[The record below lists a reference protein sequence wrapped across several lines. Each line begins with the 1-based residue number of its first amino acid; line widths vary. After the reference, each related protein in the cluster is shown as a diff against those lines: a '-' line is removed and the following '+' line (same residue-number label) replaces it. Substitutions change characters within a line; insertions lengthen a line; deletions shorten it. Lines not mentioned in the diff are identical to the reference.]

1 MASNATVGQKCPSPM
16 KATSNGLFQGDNP
29 LDYAL
34 PLAILQICLVVV
46 LTRGLAFLLRPIR
59 QPRVIAEIIGGILLG
74 PSVLGRSKSYLQA
87 IFPPKSLTVLDT
99 LANIG
104 LIFFLFLAG
113 LEIDLKALRRTGK
126 TALGIAV
133 AGIGLPFAL
142 GIGSSF
148 LLKATISKGVNA
160 SAFLVFMGVAL
171 SITAFPVLAR
181 ILAELK
187 LLTTDVGR
195 IAMSAAAVND
205 VAAWILLALA
215 VALSGSN
222 SSPAAS
228 LWVFLSGC
236 VFVICLSFIV
246 PPIFK
251 WMAYRCHEGEPVEE
265 IYICA
270 TLAAVL
276 AAGFVTDAIGI
287 HAMFGAFVVGVVFP
301 KEGPFAGALVEKVED
316 LVSGLFL
323 PLYFVSSGLKTNI
336 ATIQGLQSWGLLALV
351 IFTACFGKIVGTVVV
366 SLSCKVPA
374 REAFALGFLMNTKG
388 LVELIVLNI
397 GRDRKVL
404 NDQTFAIMVLMA
416 LFTTFI
422 TTPVVMAVYKPA
434 RSRKVDYK
442 HRTIE
447 RKNPDTQLR
456 ILTCFHSSRNI
467 PSMINLLEASRG
479 VGKHEG
485 FSVYALHLMEL
496 SERSSAILMVHKAR
510 KNGLPFWNKDRHSD
524 SDHIVVAFE
533 AFQQLSQ
540 VTVRSMT
547 SISSMADMHEDIC
560 TTAERKRAAII
571 ILPFHKHQRMDGS
584 FETTRTD
591 FRWVNQRVLEHAP
604 CSIGILVDRGLGG
617 TTHVSASN
625 VSLSMTVL
633 FFGGCDDREALA
645 YGARM
650 AEHPGISLN
659 VIRFLV
665 EPETI
670 GEIARIDMQENSGL
684 KSMSLDEE
692 FLSKFKQ
699 KISNDDSVRY
709 EEKAVRNA
717 TETFAAIREA
727 SRCNLVLVGR
737 MPDGELALALMR
749 RSECPELGPVGCLLI
764 SPDFSA
770 TASVLVVQ
778 QYHGRVS
785 LNLASDMEEESPDK
799 DSESS

>member
-1 MASNATVGQKCPSPM
+1 MYQ
-16 KATSNGLFQGDNP
+16 
-29 LDYAL
+29 
-34 PLAILQICLVVV
+34 
-46 LTRGLAFLLRPIR
+46 
-59 QPRVIAEIIGGILLG
+59 GGILLG
-74 PSVLGRSKSYLQA
+74 PSVLGRSKGYLQA

-113 LEIDLKALRRTGK
+113 LEIDPKALRRTGK
-126 TALGIAV
+126 TALAIAV
-133 AGIGLPFAL
+133 TGIGLPFAL

-148 LLKATISKGVNA
+148 LLQATISKGVNA

-195 IAMSAAAVND
+195 MAMSAAAVND

-215 VALSGSN
+215 VALSGSS
-222 SSPAAS
+222 SSPVVS

-236 VFVICLSFIV
+236 FFVICLLPIL

-251 WMAYRCHEGEPVEE
+251 WMACRCHEGEPVEE

-270 TLAAVL
+270 TLGSVL

-287 HAMFGAFVVGVVFP
+287 HAMFGAFVVGVLFP
-301 KEGPFAGALVEKVED
+301 KEGPFACALVEKVED

-366 SLSCKVPA
+366 SLSCKVPLH
-374 REAFALGFLMNTKG
+374 EALALGFLMNTKG

-397 GRDRKVL
+397 GKDRKVL

-416 LFTTFI
+416 LFTTFV

-434 RSRKVDYK
+434 RSKINYK
-442 HRTIE
+442 CRSIE

-456 ILTCFHSSRNI
+456 ILACLHSARNI

-479 VGKHEG
+479 VEKHEG
-485 FSVYALHLMEL
+485 LSVYTLHLMEL

-510 KNGLPFWNKDRHSD
+510 KNGLPFWNKGRRSD
-524 SDHIVVAFE
+524 SDHVVVAFE

-540 VTVRSMT
+540 VTVQSMT

-560 TTAERKRAAII
+560 TTGESKRAAII

-584 FETTRTD
+584 LETTRTD
-591 FRWVNQRVLEHAP
+591 FRLVNQRVLEHAP
-604 CSIGILVDRGLGG
+604 CSVGILVDRGLGG

-625 VSLSMTVL
+625 VSYLITVL
-633 FFGGCDDREALA
+633 FFGGRDDRKALA

-659 VIRFLV
+659 VIHFVL

-670 GEIARIDMQENSGL
+670 GEITRVDMQENSGL

-692 FLSKFKQ
+692 FLSEFKQ
-699 KISNDDSVRY
+699 KISMDDSVR
-709 EEKAVRNA
+709 
-717 TETFAAIREA
+717 
-727 SRCNLVLVGR
+727 
-737 MPDGELALALMR
+737 
-749 RSECPELGPVGCLLI
+749 
-764 SPDFSA
+764 
-770 TASVLVVQ
+770 
-778 QYHGRVS
+778 
-785 LNLASDMEEESPDK
+785 
-799 DSESS
+799 

>member
-1 MASNATVGQKCPSPM
+1 MASNTSVGQKCPSPM
-16 KATSNGLFQGDNP
+16 KATSNGFFQGDNP

-46 LTRGLAFLLRPIR
+46 LTRGLAVLLRPIR
-59 QPRVIAEIIGGILLG
+59 QPRVVAEIIGGILLG
-74 PSVLGRSKSYLQA
+74 PSVLGRSKSYLEA
-87 IFPPKSLTVLDT
+87 IFPTKSLTVLDT
-99 LANIG
+99 LANLG

-113 LEIDLKALRRTGK
+113 LEIDPKALRQTGK
-126 TALGIAV
+126 TALAIAL

-148 LLKATISKGVNA
+148 LLRATISKGVNA
-160 SAFLVFMGVAL
+160 SAFLIFMGVAL

-195 IAMSAAAVND
+195 MAMSAAAVND

-222 SSPAAS
+222 TSPVVS

-236 VFVICLSFIV
+236 VFVICLALIV

-251 WMAYRCHEGEPVEE
+251 WMAHRCHEGEPVEE

-270 TLAAVL
+270 TLAVVL

-287 HAMFGAFVVGVVFP
+287 HAMFGAFVVGVLFP
-301 KEGPFAGALVEKVED
+301 KEGPFAHALVEKVED

-351 IFTACFGKIVGTVVV
+351 IFTACFGKIIGTVVV
-366 SLSCKVPA
+366 SLCCKVPLRGA
-374 REAFALGFLMNTKG
+374 LALGFLMNTKG

-397 GRDRKVL
+397 GKDRKVL

-434 RSRKVDYK
+434 RRKLDYK
-442 HRTIE
+442 YRTIE
-447 RKNPDTQLR
+447 RKNSDAQLR
-456 ILTCFHSSRNI
+456 ILACFHSARNI
-467 PSMINLLEASRG
+467 PSMINLFEASRG
-479 VGKHEG
+479 VAKREG
-485 FSVYALHLMEL
+485 LSVYALHLMEL

-510 KNGLPFWNKDRHSD
+510 KNGLPFWSKGWRSD
-524 SDHIVVAFE
+524 SDHVVVAFE

-560 TTAERKRAAII
+560 STAESKRAAII
-571 ILPFHKHQRMDGS
+571 ILPFHKHQRVDGS

-591 FRWVNQRVLEHAP
+591 FRWVNRRVLEHAP
-604 CSIGILVDRGLGG
+604 CSVGILVDRGLGG

-625 VSLSMTVL
+625 VSYLITVL
-633 FFGGCDDREALA
+633 FFGGPDDCEALA

-659 VIRFLV
+659 IIRFVV

-670 GEIARIDMQENSGL
+670 GEISTINMQENAGIET
-684 KSMSLDEE
+684 KSSAEE
-692 FLSKFKQ
+692 FLSRFRNLQ
-699 KISNDDSVRY
+699 KDDSVRY
-709 EEKAVRNA
+709 EEKAVRNV
-717 TETFAAIREA
+717 TEIIAAIRGA
-727 SRCNLVLVGR
+727 DRSNLFLVGR
-737 MPDGELALALMR
+737 MPEGELALALRR
-749 RSECPELGPVGCLLI
+749 RSECPELGAVGSLLI
-764 SPDFSA
+764 APDFSV
-770 TASVLVVQ
+770 TASVLVIQ
-778 QYHGRVS
+778 QYNGYTC
-785 LNLASDMEEESPDK
+785 LNLDPYMKEESPDK